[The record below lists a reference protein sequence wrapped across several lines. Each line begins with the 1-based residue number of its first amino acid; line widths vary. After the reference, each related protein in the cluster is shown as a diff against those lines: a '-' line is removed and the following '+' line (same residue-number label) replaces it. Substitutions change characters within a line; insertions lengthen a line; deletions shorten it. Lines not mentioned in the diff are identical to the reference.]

1 MVSRTTTPILSGPLI
16 NSTSR
21 QNELTITLDMDQALI
36 SSKGTR
42 VSLETIWKCYVAITK
57 AISRVGETDWELGKK
72 PTDSEVIGIY
82 GSKSVYY
89 DQAKVLQYVRLYSE
103 MVEWLERPDSGG
115 DWLDMGRSLWG
126 FHKVAYTLKDL
137 EMWIVQKQKESHS
150 DRKGKKKGT
159 ASSKGNDDDG
169 GGEGSSK

>member
-1 MVSRTTTPILSGPLI
+1 MA
-16 NSTSR
+16 
-21 QNELTITLDMDQALI
+21 LDMDQGLI
-36 SSKGTR
+36 SNKGTR
-42 VSLETIWKCYVAITK
+42 VSLETMWKRYIAITK

-82 GSKSVYY
+82 GSKSVFY
-89 DQAKVLQYVRLYSE
+89 DQAKVLQHVRLYSE

-115 DWLDMGRSLWG
+115 DWLDMTRSLWG

-150 DRKGKKKGT
+150 DRKGKKKAT
-159 ASSKGNDDDG
+159 ASKKGKRSDDDDG
-169 GGEGSSK
+169 DDGEATSSKRVHKKSVGGRKK